1 EQFWLN
7 VRERT
12 SGLLPGTEQV
22 EAIDVEARMDLE
34 INQIVADELARE
46 DPNFDP
52 DSPEGKQLI
61 SDVASDPDS
70 PIYQRAVKRW
80 VNGEVLE
87 EALRIG
93 VATFQP
99 RNRLVNE
106 EGEDL
111 YHSRSEE
118 RRGGNE
124 VR

>member
-1 EQFWLN
+1 
-7 VRERT
+7 
-12 SGLLPGTEQV
+12 LPGTEQV
-22 EAIDVEARMDLE
+22 EAIDVEARMDRE

-111 YHSRSEE
+111 YQSFSRDVKDVVNVSDP
-118 RRGGNE
+118 
-124 VR
+124 